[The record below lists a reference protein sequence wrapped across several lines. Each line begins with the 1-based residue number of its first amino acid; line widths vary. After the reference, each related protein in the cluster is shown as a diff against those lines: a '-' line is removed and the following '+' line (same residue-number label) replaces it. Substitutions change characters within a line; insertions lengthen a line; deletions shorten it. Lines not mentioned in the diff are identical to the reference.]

1 MGLLDPLRRLFTGG
15 DEDDGDDEDGGG
27 GVEGT
32 GATGGPGGTADGDYG
47 PDARS
52 YVETGGPPS
61 GAPEPERDGRLSVL
75 VTSNR
80 DAGPEGLVETD
91 DLEARIAMLGGEVDH
106 AHGGGTVSAWL
117 PTDALAE
124 LAEGPS
130 VARIEVT
137 IPDDGGVR
145 EDPEFQG

>member
-1 MGLLDPLRRLFTGG
+1 MGLLDPLRRLFAGG
-15 DEDDGDDEDGGG
+15 DEDDGDDEDGGVERTRTTDG
-27 GVEGT
+27 AEGT
-32 GATGGPGGTADGDYG
+32 TADVDFG
-47 PDARS
+47 PVARS
-52 YVETGGPPS
+52 YLETGGPPA

-91 DLEARIAMLGGEVDH
+91 DLEARIAMLGGEVEH
-106 AHGGGTVSAWL
+106 AHGGGTVSAWI

-145 EDPEFQG
+145 EDPEFEG